1 MEEGAEFSPSGEA
14 ADLSTKLFCEVTR
27 TLKQSG
33 GGVFTVR
40 VVHGHMLKAAG
51 GGGGGGGVRR
61 LCVRVC
67 VCQGRY
73 LCCDGLALLQL
84 CVCLSM
90 SE

>member
-1 MEEGAEFSPSGEA
+1 M
-14 ADLSTKLFCEVTR
+14 TR

-61 LCVRVC
+61 LRVC
-67 VCQGRY
+67 VCVPGEVFVLRRART
-73 LCCDGLALLQL
+73 LAAVRVL
-84 CVCLSM
+84 VHV
-90 SE
+90 